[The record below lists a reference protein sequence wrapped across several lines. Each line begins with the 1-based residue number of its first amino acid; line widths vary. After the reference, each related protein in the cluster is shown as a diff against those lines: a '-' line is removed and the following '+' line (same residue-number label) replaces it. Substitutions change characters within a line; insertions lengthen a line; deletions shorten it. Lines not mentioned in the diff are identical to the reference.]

1 MKLKSRLLNWGL
13 LVVIASFAFSACSEN
28 ELDEREVILS
38 KEYKLVEVTWGKMT
52 GDETECRTFEQN
64 QEVIARKEGTKYSA
78 TVYDMLDY
86 EQSSRFFSDD
96 SELFMHLLGDDSY
109 TLFVP
114 SEDITLTDDI
124 NCYMRGGAK
133 VPFALDVYRFD
144 TNDNSYQKSTSE
156 APFKLESKSIIEEY
170 HVTATY
176 RACFKEVDGDETV
189 EIIGKWKGVYYRC
202 KHSVYVSKPL

>member
-1 MKLKSRLLNWGL
+1 MELKSKLLNCGL
-13 LVVIASFAFSACSEN
+13 FVVIASFAFSACSEN

-38 KEYKLVEVTWGKMT
+38 KEYQLVEVTWGKMAE
-52 GDETECRTFEQN
+52 DETECRTFEQN

-96 SELFMHLLGDDSY
+96 PELFMHLLGDDSY

-124 NCYMRGGAK
+124 NCYMRGGVK
-133 VPFALDVYRFD
+133 VPFALDVYRFETD
-144 TNDNSYQKSTSE
+144 DNSNQESTSD
-156 APFKLESKSIIEEY
+156 APFILESKSIIEEY
-170 HVTATY
+170 NVTATY
-176 RACFKEVDGDETV
+176 RACFKEVNGDETV

-202 KHSVYVSKPL
+202 KHSMCTSKPL

>member
-1 MKLKSRLLNWGL
+1 MELKSKLLNCGL
-13 LVVIASFAFSACSEN
+13 FVAIASFAFSACSEN

-38 KEYKLVEVTWGKMT
+38 KEYQLVEVTWGKLAE
-52 GDETECRTFEQN
+52 DETTCRTFEQN
-64 QEVIARKEGTKYSA
+64 QEVIARKEGTIYSA

-96 SELFMHLLGDDSY
+96 PELFMHLLGDNSY

-114 SEDITLTDDI
+114 SEEFTLTNDI
-124 NCYMRGGAK
+124 NWRVSGGSK
-133 VPFALDVYRFD
+133 VPFALDIYCFD
-144 TNDNSYQKSTSE
+144 TDNNSYQKSTSDT
-156 APFKLESKSIIEEY
+156 PFVLESKSVIGEY

-176 RACFKEVDGDETV
+176 RACFKEVDGDETI

-202 KHSVYVSKPL
+202 KHSMCTSKPL

>member
-1 MKLKSRLLNWGL
+1 M
-13 LVVIASFAFSACSEN
+13 
-28 ELDEREVILS
+28 
-38 KEYKLVEVTWGKMT
+38 EVTWGKMAE
-52 GDETECRTFEQN
+52 DETEWRTFEQN

-86 EQSSRFFSDD
+86 EQSSRFFSEDP
-96 SELFMHLLGDDSY
+96 ELFMHLLGDNSY

-114 SEDITLTDDI
+114 SEEFTLTDDV
-124 NCYMRGGAK
+124 NWRVSGGSK
-133 VPFALDVYRFD
+133 VPFALDVYRFGTD
-144 TNDNSYQKSTSE
+144 NNSYQKSTSE

-176 RACFKEVDGDETV
+176 RACFKEVDGAETI

-202 KHSVYVSKPL
+202 KHSVYISNPL

>member
-1 MKLKSRLLNWGL
+1 MKAKIELSKIGL
-13 LVVIASFAFSACSEN
+13 FVAIASFAFSACSEN

-38 KEYKLVEVTWGKMT
+38 KEYQLVEVTWGKLAE
-52 GDETECRTFEQN
+52 DKTECRTFEQN
-64 QEVIARKEGTKYSA
+64 QEVVARKEGAKYSA
-78 TVYDMLDY
+78 TLYDMLDY

-96 SELFMHLLGDDSY
+96 QELFMHLLGDNSY
-109 TLFVP
+109 TIFVP
-114 SEDITLTDDI
+114 SEGFTSTDDVY
-124 NCYMRGGAK
+124 CRVSGGAE

-176 RACFKEVDGDETV
+176 RACFKEVDGNRTV

-202 KHSVYVSKPL
+202 KHHVCTILPL